1 MPARNK
7 LVMTLDKIYK
17 NCLDLINKNELLEA
31 ETHLK
36 KLFEGYPENC
46 EVINTLAICFIRSG
60 KKNDAYDLLY
70 KSLKSNIF
78 NENVLLT
85 FANLL
90 YETEEYTKSLNI
102 FSEGNRIYPENENF
116 LYGMALCEEQ
126 LDNVEASLDKYNQ
139 LIENNNK
146 DERYFINRS
155 SLYFKLGK
163 FNEVIFDCDIVLE
176 INPKNIQANLNKASA
191 LVAKGEFISALKCHD
206 LINSIDP
213 KNPSSLT
220 NKGLI
225 LREIG
230 RNEDALSCYKE
241 SLKIRPNHPETAWK
255 KSHLDLLLGNWK
267 EGWEGYESRFNRSKN
282 IENYFF
288 CEGKN
293 WRGFESLTGKTI
305 FIQCEQGLG
314 DTIQFSRFLKPLCDQ
329 GAEVIISAPQTLF
342 PILERLPI
350 NLIIIKTGEIPDKF
364 DFCCPLMSLPYAL
377 GVTVENIETPSSYIT
392 SNPEKEISF
401 SHLDKA
407 EKLKV
412 GIVCSGRPTHKN
424 DHNRSLSLSL
434 LKPLFDLSCDFHML
448 QKEYRDDDLQLL
460 DELPNVEDHS
470 VRLNDFSDTATLI
483 SKMDLV
489 ISVDTS
495 VAHLAGAL
503 GTPVWILLPFAPDFR
518 WMLDSTNSPWY
529 QSAVLYRQS
538 SIGQWEDVIYHLK
551 NDLKHKI
558 IRN

>member
-1 MPARNK
+1 
-7 LVMTLDKIYK
+7 
-17 NCLDLINKNELLEA
+17 
-31 ETHLK
+31 
-36 KLFEGYPENC
+36 
-46 EVINTLAICFIRSG
+46 
-60 KKNDAYDLLY
+60 
-70 KSLKSNIF
+70 
-78 NENVLLT
+78 
-85 FANLL
+85 
-90 YETEEYTKSLNI
+90 
-102 FSEGNRIYPENENF
+102 
-116 LYGMALCEEQ
+116 MALNEEQ
-126 LDNVEASLDKYNQ
+126 LDNVEASLDIYNQ

-146 DERYFINRS
+146 DERFFINRS

-163 FNEVIFDCDIVLE
+163 FNEAISDCDIVLE
-176 INPKNIQANLNKASA
+176 TNPKNIQANLNKASA

-213 KNPSSLT
+213 KNPLSLT

-230 RNEDALSCYKE
+230 RHEDALICYKK
-241 SLKIRPNHPETAWK
+241 SLKIRPNHPETTWK
-255 KSHLDLLLGNWK
+255 KSLLDLLLGNWK
-267 EGWEGYESRFNRSKN
+267 EGWEGYESRFNRPN
-282 IENYFF
+282 DVENYFF

-293 WRGFESLTGKTI
+293 WRGLESLTGKTI

-314 DTIQFSRFLKPLCDQ
+314 DTIQFCRFLKPLCDQ

-350 NLIIIKTGEIPDKF
+350 NLIIIKTGEIPEKF

-377 GVTVENIETPSSYIT
+377 GVTLENIETPSSYIT
-392 SNPEKEISF
+392 SYPEKEISF

-412 GIVCSGRPTHKN
+412 GIVCSGRSTHKN

-434 LKPLFDLSCDFHML
+434 LKPLFDLDCNFHML
-448 QKEYRDDDLQLL
+448 QKEYRDEDLKLL

-470 VRLNDFSDTATLI
+470 EWLNDFSDTAALI

-518 WMLDSTNSPWY
+518 WMLEATNSPWY

-538 SIGQWEDVIYHLK
+538 SISQWKDVINKVK
-551 NDLKHKI
+551 NDLKQNI
-558 IRN
+558 IGN